1 MDYEHKGFQIADI
14 KLLSILLMQEE
25 IDTLSFI
32 VHESNAKKMAKE
44 IVSKLKELIPPQL
57 F

>member
-1 MDYEHKGFQIADI
+1 M
-14 KLLSILLMQEE
+14 SEE
-25 IDTLSFI
+25 IDTLSFV
-32 VHESNAKKMAKE
+32 VHESNGKKMAKE